1 MSRYFA
7 AALCTVVAVGTTFA
21 QPPGGRGQFGRFG
34 AIGASYI
41 QDLEMKEVQADLKFA
56 DADKEKLKA
65 LKESLTEGDRKF
77 AEETRDLQREE
88 RMEKTNARRADV
100 EKQVKEALGDKF
112 ARFRQIR
119 LQLDGM
125 FGSVLRDRE
134 VREALNITEDQQR
147 EFGEAMRGAFQ
158 RPEPGAEPPSREE
171 MQKRMEEMQKKQ
183 AEAAEKILTAEQKKK
198 WEELIGE
205 KITYKRPQM
214 QGGGGRRP
222 GRGGEKKEETKP
234 PL

>member
-21 QPPGGRGQFGRFG
+21 QPPGGRGGFGRFG
-34 AIGASYI
+34 AIGASYV
-41 QDLEMKEVQADLKFA
+41 QLLEMKEVQADLKLA
-56 DADKEKLKA
+56 DSDMDKIKS

-100 EKQVKEALGDKF
+100 EKQVKEALGDKYT
-112 ARFRQIR
+112 RFRQIR

-125 FGSVLRDRE
+125 FGSVTRDRE
-134 VREALNITEDQQR
+134 VREALSVTEDQLR
-147 EFGEAMRGAFQ
+147 ELREAAMAGFQ
-158 RPEPGAEPPSREE
+158 RPEPGAERPSPEKMRE
-171 MQKRMEEMQKKQ
+171 MMEEAQKKQ

-198 WEELIGE
+198 WEEMIGE
-205 KITYKRPQM
+205 KVTYKRPQ
-214 QGGGGRRP
+214 QPPGGRRP
-222 GRGGEKKEETKP
+222 GGEKKEEPRP
-234 PL
+234 PR

>member
-21 QPPGGRGQFGRFG
+21 QPPGGGRGMFGRG
-34 AIGASYI
+34 GMGASFI
-41 QDLEMKEVQADLKFA
+41 QDLEMKEVQADLKLA
-56 DADKEKLKA
+56 DADKEKIKA

-77 AEETRDLQREE
+77 AEETRDLEREE
-88 RMEKTNARRADV
+88 RMEKINARRADV

-147 EFGEAMRGAFQ
+147 ELGEAMRGAFQ
-158 RPEPGAEPPSREE
+158 RPEPGAEQPSPEE
-171 MQKRMEEMQKKQ
+171 RRKMMEEAQKKQ
-183 AEAAEKILTAEQKKK
+183 VEAAEKILTAEQKKK

-205 KITYKRPQM
+205 KVTYKRPQM
-214 QGGGGRRP
+214 PPPGGRRP
-222 GRGGEKKEETKP
+222 RGEKKEEPKP
-234 PL
+234 PR